1 MHKMLFPA
9 TLVSFLLISAGCDE
23 KKEQVRQEVKER
35 VEKAREVKE
44 KVEDGAKTV
53 VKESAEKLL
62 HREKNGMLALS
73 DEEFRQKM
81 QDDLVELR
89 RYDEGLERTFAYARS
104 RPDLFPD
111 DKMAR
116 LSTSQR
122 RELREIWATILDY
135 MLALDGLK
143 QYWRDFHKV
152 NIVTAR
158 ERHAASFLLG
168 YAAFMT
174 QYHYGLEFID
184 MAMGK
189 GPLEILLDESNPMQS
204 LPKKGFSSL
213 KHNIINPKAFSR
225 FVASRN
231 YYKLQRDVVGT
242 SHCTDWAE
250 CKWALDRLISHHEVT
265 KERLAKRPGL
275 RTGYQAFDVARDLT
289 FDTWFPVQ
297 KNVAEW
303 MGDTRVYRLHNHLI
317 SKEQIDTM
325 HALMAPGD
333 IIVARHNWYLSNIG
347 LPGFWP
353 HAELYIGSPDELAA
367 YLDVPEVTEALKKE
381 MKGKKFSEHLAA
393 TFPEVW
399 KKYQETDH
407 DHPYRVLEAISEGV
421 VLSTLEHGAG
431 ADYVGVIRPKRDKAD
446 KARAIIRAFEYYGRP
461 YDFNFDF
468 LTDESLVCTELVYK
482 AWEPSKKKKG
492 VNFEMVQV
500 MGRNTLP
507 ANDLVR
513 QFAKQLDLPEEKR
526 DLEFVYFLDGHERA
540 KGAIVSNEEAFKVSY
555 LRPKW
560 DIMQD

>member
-1 MHKMLFPA
+1 MAAML
-9 TLVSFLLISAGCDE
+9 SFLLTSTGCEE

-35 VEKAREVKE
+35 VDKAREVKE
-44 KVEDGAKTV
+44 KVQDGAKTV
-53 VKESAEKLL
+53 VKESADKLL
-62 HREKNGMLALS
+62 HPKRTGMLALS
-73 DEEFRQKM
+73 DEEFAQKM
-81 QDDLVELR
+81 QDDLIELR
-89 RYDEGLERTFAYARS
+89 RYDEGLERTLAYAAS
-104 RPDLFPD
+104 RPDLFPK
-111 DKMAR
+111 DKMAQ
-116 LSTSQR
+116 LSTAQR
-122 RELREIWATILDY
+122 RELRDIWVTLLDY
-135 MLALDGLK
+135 MRALDGLK

-152 NIVTAR
+152 NIVTAK
-158 ERHAASFLLG
+158 ERHAATFLIG

-184 MAMGK
+184 MAMGR
-189 GPLEILLDESNPMQS
+189 GPLETLLDESNPRQAI
-204 LPKKGFSSL
+204 PAKAFASL
-213 KHNIINPKAFSR
+213 KYNIINPKAFSR

-231 YYKLQRDVVGT
+231 YYKVQSKVVDQGQ
-242 SHCTDWAE
+242 CTESQE
-250 CKWALDRLISHHEVT
+250 CKWVLDRLVSHHKAT
-265 KERLAKRPGL
+265 KVRLAKRPGL
-275 RTGYQAFDVARDLT
+275 RTGYQAYDLARDMS
-289 FDTWFPVQ
+289 FGAWFPVQ

-303 MGDTRVYRLHNHLI
+303 MGDTRVYRLKNHLI
-317 SKEQIDTM
+317 SKEQIAEM
-325 HALMAPGD
+325 HKAMEPGD

-353 HAELYIGSPDELAA
+353 HAELYIGSPTEIAT
-367 YLDVPEVTEALKKE
+367 YLDVPEVTEALEKE

-393 TFPEVW
+393 TFPKIW
-399 KKYQETDH
+399 KKYQETEH
-407 DHPYRVLEAISEGV
+407 GHPYRVLEAISEGV

-431 ADYVGVIRPKRDKAD
+431 ADYVGVLRPKRDKVE

-492 VNFEMVQV
+492 VPFEMIEV

-513 QFAKQLDLPEEKR
+513 QFAEQLELPEEKR
-526 DLEFVYFLDGHERA
+526 SLEFVYFLDGHERA
-540 KGAIVSNEEAFKVSY
+540 KGAIVANEESFKVSH